1 MDGSKATASSVLSV
15 LKNKLAQSKADSEK
29 YQEET
34 EELREKLTAEKAK
47 VDQAEL
53 EARSLERRIQLLE
66 DNLRYE
72 NVLIVKYTCR
82 SIKRNIL

>member
-1 MDGSKATASSVLSV
+1 MADGKTTASSVLSV
-15 LKNKLAQSKADSEK
+15 LKNKLAQSKADADK

-34 EELREKLTAEKAK
+34 EELRAKLTAETAK

-66 DNLRYE
+66 ENLRLE
-72 NVLIVKYTCR
+72 KI
-82 SIKRNIL
+82 IL

>member
-1 MDGSKATASSVLSV
+1 MDSSKATASSVLSV

-82 SIKRNIL
+82 SIKLL

>member
-1 MDGSKATASSVLSV
+1 MDSSKATASSVLSV

-72 NVLIVKYTCR
+72 NVLIVKYIYR
-82 SIKRNIL
+82 SISAVL

>member
-1 MDGSKATASSVLSV
+1 MDGNKATASSVLSV
-15 LKNKLAQSKADSEK
+15 LKNKLAQSKADAEK

-34 EELREKLTAEKAK
+34 DELRAKLTAETQK

-66 DNLRYE
+66 ENLRFAKDNFSY
-72 NVLIVKYTCR
+72 
-82 SIKRNIL
+82 

>member
-1 MDGSKATASSVLSV
+1 MDGNKTTASSVLSV
-15 LKNKLAQSKADSEK
+15 LKNKLAQSKADAEK

-34 EELREKLTAEKAK
+34 EELRAKLTAETSK

-66 DNLRYE
+66 DNLRFE
-72 NVLIVKYTCR
+72 EIT
-82 SIKRNIL
+82 

>member
-1 MDGSKATASSVLSV
+1 MDGNKATASSVLSV
-15 LKNKLAQSKADSEK
+15 LKNKLAQSKADAEK

-34 EELREKLTAEKAK
+34 DELRAKLASEKEK

-66 DNLRYE
+66 ENLRF
-72 NVLIVKYTCR
+72 VRIF
-82 SIKRNIL
+82 